1 MKLKFRPMSEKE
13 FDQFM
18 SFLIP
23 DYAKDLS
30 DNYMIP
36 LDTAMEESKDLM
48 AQLFSNKHNTEGQ
61 SVCHVVSMEE
71 DKVVGSLWYNI
82 QPTTNKAYIYHILI
96 EEEYRKQGIATAVL
110 QQLEEDMRNRRVT
123 SMGLNVFGS
132 NPHAYEL
139 YEKLGYRV
147 QSTSMG
153 KRI

>member
-1 MKLKFRPMSEKE
+1 MNLKFRPMSEEE

-18 SFLIP
+18 AFLIP
-23 DYAKDLS
+23 DYAQDLS
-30 DNYMIP
+30 ENYMIP
-36 LDTAMEESKDLM
+36 LNIAMEESKDLM
-48 AQLFSNKHNTEGQ
+48 SQLFSNKQDTEGQ

-82 QPTTNKAYIYHILI
+82 EPSTNKAYIYHILVG
-96 EEEYRKQGIATAVL
+96 EEYRKKGIATAVL
-110 QQLEEDMRNRRVT
+110 QKLEEDMRNRGVT
-123 SMGLNVFGS
+123 SMGLNVFGT

-147 QSTSMG
+147 LSTYMG